1 MVEGNRRTMTA
12 LLTNCPFCN
21 SNFMLLNTESA
32 NGECVVCGKNKKFSK
47 DEITQAE
54 TRRDSISE
62 AYISRM
68 QKAFESKDYDTM
80 KVLAKEVADKGIS
93 SWYAWFCIGWSDLHE
108 KKVTSAF
115 EDFRLAVLFLDEE
128 NFDEF
133 YELTMEAVLN
143 SLEESAR
150 NDEAWGDEETSLVD
164 FTGTL
169 FERFEYLCEDGDFM
183 TDLML
188 RIDTL
193 AQDIDKASTGGNLI
207 KEVMMLVLDY
217 LSGNTFV
224 PDRQALLYNAKQA
237 VEDLG
242 AMMQIMAKD
251 GSLPRNTIDIWA
263 PGFVDL
269 LDRLIAMGDRMEA
282 EFSEEQLLSLCDY
295 WGMEDYLSVFNL
307 LQNAFEYHLG
317 FMLSNGRN
325 KGVEK
330 KRDKALEDY
339 EKAFRRPL
347 DEGLEIPEEGDVE
360 FDQICPECG
369 KYLKA
374 DDNGLVACE
383 CGFKSRIVTEDI
395 VNLPENVNLLIPI
408 GKKALDDR
416 DPVMLN
422 NVGERILEFDPDN
435 WYGSLFIAESCI
447 LDREMPEAIMLFSQA
462 AEHLT
467 KEDVLLY
474 ANIVVNDL
482 GEALATMSDENQ
494 HMSAVF
500 LPSLLEN
507 INNSLAKDLGIPL
520 RLIDKMASYTYD
532 DTFKAFGATVV
543 IPPILTY
550 EILHHTGLNYQK
562 DMCARIIV
570 LMDAVEEGVKAVK
583 DDPANL
589 KDETITFIR
598 ANRDLFS
605 YMIAGIDSRMKDMD
619 DEERGY
625 ISGHWGANIESYQ
638 KMVQELTEAFSGD
651 EDAVYK
657 PNSNSILKSKH
668 IIDTYLDSYME
679 AGKR

>member
-1 MVEGNRRTMTA
+1 MTA

-21 SNFMLLNTESA
+21 SNFMLLNTETA
-32 NGECVVCGKNKKFSK
+32 KGECVVCGKNKDFSK

-62 AYISRM
+62 TYISRM
-68 QKAFESKDYDTM
+68 QKAFESKDYETM
-80 KVLAKEVADKGIS
+80 KALAKEVADEGIS

-108 KKVTSAF
+108 GKVTSAF

-133 YELTMEAVLN
+133 YELTMEAVLD
-143 SLEESAR
+143 SLMEAAKK
-150 NDEAWGDEETSLVD
+150 DEPWGDEETSLVD

-169 FERFEYLCEDGDFM
+169 FERFEHLCEDGDFM

-193 AQDIDKASTGGNLI
+193 AEDIDKASTGGNLI

-374 DDNGLVACE
+374 DDNGLITCE
-383 CGFKSRIVTEDI
+383 CGFMSRIVTEDI

-408 GKKALDDR
+408 GKKALDDK

-447 LDREMPEAIMLFSQA
+447 LDREMPEAVMLFSQA

-467 KEDVLLY
+467 KDDVLLY

-507 INNSLAKDLGIPL
+507 INNSPAKDLGIPL

-570 LMDAVEEGVKAVK
+570 LMDAVEQGVKAVK
-583 DDPANL
+583 DDPAKL

-598 ANRDLFS
+598 TNRDLFS
-605 YMIAGIDSRMKDMD
+605 HMIAGIESRMKDMD

-625 ISGHWGANIESYQ
+625 ISGYWGANIEAYQ
-638 KMVQELTEAFSGD
+638 KMVQDLTAAFSGD

-668 IIDTYLDSYME
+668 IIDSYLDSYME
-679 AGKR
+679 AGKE

>member
-1 MVEGNRRTMTA
+1 MTA

-68 QKAFESKDYDTM
+68 QMAFESKDYDTM

-507 INNSLAKDLGIPL
+507 INNSPAKDLGIPL

-562 DMCARIIV
+562 DMCARINV

-598 ANRDLFS
+598 TNRDLFS

>member
-1 MVEGNRRTMTA
+1 MTA

-68 QKAFESKDYDTM
+68 QMAFESKDYDTM

-169 FERFEYLCEDGDFM
+169 FERFEHLCEDGDFM

-435 WYGSLFIAESCI
+435 WYGPLFIAESCI

-507 INNSLAKDLGIPL
+507 INNSPAKDLGIPL

-598 ANRDLFS
+598 TNRDLFS

>member
-1 MVEGNRRTMTA
+1 MTA

-150 NDEAWGDEETSLVD
+150 NDEDWGDEETSLVD

-242 AMMQIMAKD
+242 VMMQIMAKD

-330 KRDKALEDY
+330 KRGKALEDY

-347 DEGLEIPEEGDVE
+347 DEGLEIPEDGDVE

-383 CGFKSRIVTEDI
+383 CGFKSRIVTEGI

-494 HMSAVF
+494 HMGAVF

-507 INNSLAKDLGIPL
+507 INNSPAKDLGIPL

-598 ANRDLFS
+598 TNRDLFS